1 MAGAEVY
8 TPANPTCKIM
18 TFRPTME
25 EFKDFNQYLVYM
37 ESQGA
42 HRAGLAK
49 VIPPKGWKPR
59 RTYDDIDD
67 LMIDAPIQQMMAGQ
81 SGLFTQ
87 YNIQKKPLS
96 VQEFRRLAN
105 SDMYCTPRY
114 LNYEDLERKY
124 WKNLTFVSPIYGA
137 DVSGSL
143 YDEDVEEWN
152 IGHLNSILDVIEEDC
167 GVSIQGVNTPY
178 LYFGMWKTTFSWHT
192 EDMDLYSINYLH
204 FGEPKSWYAIP
215 PEHGKRLERL
225 ATGFFPNS
233 FKGCEAFLRH
243 KMTLI
248 SPSILKKYGIP
259 FDKITQE
266 AGEFMIT
273 FPYGYHAGFNHGFN
287 CAESTNFATVRWIDY
302 GKVATQCT
310 CSKDMVKISME
321 PFVKR
326 FQPDRYANWM
336 VGKDSAPPDHIL
348 ATPGTTPELQSWLQR
363 RRKNKPTN
371 KGCTHSRMRSK
382 RLRTTEEP
390 IGLDG
395 SSALT
400 SSKRKGLS
408 GLPGPKVRR
417 TVAGTSCREEE
428 EKEKKKE
435 AESKHNQNHN
445 SVHLPGP
452 CRQMCVVKVNRVES
466 NSLGFLN
473 KEPSHNSRCS
483 SVPSPA
489 SAVKTDIKAEM
500 GTHIDPQ
507 SLSGS
512 GVTSRTPEGLSQWPE
527 ATQMHPGIN
536 EPRCCSPEPQDLSTS
551 QDCSTRVSPLEAN
564 ELCSSSH
571 TASTAAETE
580 MSLRPSDSGAQ
591 ASSSSCRED
600 TLSLTP
606 NTDGS
611 MDTGTENYTN
621 SPAEAEK
628 TDTVVHTKHINP
640 HSTTEALYDL
650 KTEPVEGDSYTLCG
664 SFSPPGHNRS
674 FEKNHTEE
682 NLFPPLLQRNAVDMP
697 RLTPEPA
704 DKVVICPLPPVLIQ
718 EMPSLTPADDMLTIV
733 PKARLCGHQVAPVLQ
748 RETPTSSPS
757 SHRAE
762 QEEREADI
770 MMSKEPLTGEHANK
784 WHLDSPYNCDEAAV
798 SGLEGN
804 TAHLTTDNLHKKS
817 SGGVREMLIM
827 SGIAAEKDHTKLENV
842 TTGQTDASSR
852 QLVQSAAPQT
862 EQQSSSAEL
871 ASGDN
876 SAQRDS
882 AFSLSSCASLLTG
895 TSNNSPPSPPLCT
908 QSDSHLAL
916 QLHHHTTYSP
926 LHCTSDNP
934 YMEPKPFSS
943 SIWKNFN
950 SQGPAVLIQS
960 LHPELPSDFTHDPLP
975 YTMWTEPQ
983 CKEVTDL
990 EDAEQDLRESEN
1002 QEEEGGPL
1010 TWAQL
1015 EPTSLVSVGA
1025 VEALG
1030 LCGDFE
1036 LHRGEA
1042 EGSEALS
1049 VCRELG
1055 RQREAEESLHSVTA
1069 VSPLGMGRGEQ
1080 DGVSDM
1086 EEGGSDG
1093 VEAEQQSSAKGE
1105 SSSDSSDNE
1114 EEEEEEENDTS
1125 NCECDESGLEPGEV
1139 CAYAALSG
1147 KRTTKSWRHPLR
1159 KPTARAVPTAVKQQA
1174 ASDDEPPEASL
1185 AEEED
1190 QEMEAWAKPL
1200 IYLWQNRKSCFTAER
1215 EFNSHAATM
1224 QPHCA
1229 VCTLFMPYYQAE
1241 DKVGDSTPIVA
1252 QDTSNSLSPMEG
1264 PTRPCGGLRRTT
1276 PLVPEICFSFREQNC
1291 PPTPTNPLLQED
1303 GTSPLLYCQGCCL
1316 QVHASCYGVAADDV
1330 SEQWSCDR
1338 CTEGSF
1344 TAECCLCN
1352 LRGGALKKTQSD
1364 KWAHVMCAVALPEA
1378 RFSDEAKRSP
1388 IDTSRI
1394 PMQRYK
1400 LKCIYC
1406 RKRCSAKRQAGA
1418 CIQCSCGRCPTSFH
1432 VTCAHAAGVI
1442 MEPDDWPYVVSIT
1455 CHRHQSRSSSAKQR
1469 ACQAP
1474 ISLGQT
1480 VISKHKNLRY
1490 YSSKVTEITSQM
1502 FYEVMFDDGSFS
1514 NDTYPEDIV
1523 SRDCMNSGPPEVG
1536 EAVQVKWPDGLFY
1549 GAKYLGSNVSHMYQV
1564 EFEDGSQVLAKRE
1577 DVYTLDED
1585 LPKKSTASSMRFQ
1598 DAFFTTQGERKRQ
1611 RTPNSR
1617 FQKDYVA
1624 LPGLR
1629 TTTST
1634 TTTTTTT
1641 AKSTWEQRSHKGK

>member
-1 MAGAEVY
+1 MAGAEVF

-25 EFKDFNQYLVYM
+25 EFKDFNQYLAYM

-67 LMIDAPIQQMMAGQ
+67 LMIDAPIQQMVAGQ

-310 CSKDMVKISME
+310 CSRDMVKISME

-326 FQPDRYANWM
+326 FQPDRYPNWM
-336 VGKDSAPPDHIL
+336 LGKDSAPIDHTH
-348 ATPGTTPELQSWLQR
+348 ATPSTTPELQSWLQR
-363 RRKNKPTN
+363 RRKTRTTN
-371 KGCTHSRMRSK
+371 KSSSHSRTRSK
-382 RLRTTEEP
+382 RLRTSEEP
-390 IGLDG
+390 VGLDG
-395 SSALT
+395 GSALS
-400 SSKRKGLS
+400 SSKRKGL
-408 GLPGPKVRR
+408 GGPPGSKMRR
-417 TVAGTSCREEE
+417 SVAETTCREE

-435 AESKHNQNHN
+435 AESKHNQNQN
-445 SVHLPGP
+445 SVQLSGP

-466 NSLGFLN
+466 NSLGFSN
-473 KEPSHNSRCS
+473 KETSHNSHCS
-483 SVPSPA
+483 PFPSPA
-489 SAVKTDIKAEM
+489 SLVRNDLKAETV
-500 GTHIDPQ
+500 THTDPQ
-507 SLSGS
+507 HLSGS
-512 GVTSRTPEGLSQWPE
+512 GVMIRTPEGLRQWPQ
-527 ATQMHPGIN
+527 APQMHPGIT
-536 EPRCCSPEPQDLSTS
+536 ESRCRSPEPQDLSTS
-551 QDCSTRVSPLEAN
+551 QDCSIRVPPQEVNKLS
-564 ELCSSSH
+564 SSSH
-571 TASTAAETE
+571 TTSTAAETE
-580 MSLRPSDSGAQ
+580 MSLCPPDSDAQ
-591 ASSSSCRED
+591 TSSSCRED

-606 NTDGS
+606 NTDS
-611 MDTGTENYTN
+611 CMDTGTENYTN
-621 SPAEAEK
+621 NTAKAK
-628 TDTVVHTKHINP
+628 KMDTVVDPKHINP
-640 HSTTEALYDL
+640 YSTTEALYDL
-650 KTEPVEGDSYTLCG
+650 KTEPVEGGSYTSCG
-664 SFSPPGHNRS
+664 SFSPPGHTCS
-674 FEKNHTEE
+674 LEKSSTEE

-697 RLTPEPA
+697 QLTPEPA
-704 DKVVICPLPPVLIQ
+704 DKVGICPLPPVLIQ
-718 EMPSLTPADDMLTIV
+718 EMPSLTPADDGLTDV
-733 PKARLCGHQVAPVLQ
+733 PKSRSCSPQVAPVLQ
-748 RETPTSSPS
+748 RETPTGSPS
-757 SHRAE
+757 SHGAK
-762 QEEREADI
+762 QEERETDL
-770 MMSKEPLTGEHANK
+770 MMSKEPLTVEHANN
-784 WHLDSPYNCDEAAV
+784 WHLDSPYNCEGAAV

-804 TAHLTTDNLHKKS
+804 TAHLTTNAMHKIT
-817 SGGVREMLIM
+817 SGGVHEMLIM
-827 SGIAAEKDHTKLENV
+827 PEIAAEKDRTKLENV
-842 TTGQTDASSR
+842 TAGQSDASPR
-852 QLVQSAAPQT
+852 QLVQSIVPQA
-862 EQQSSSAEL
+862 EQQYSLAEL
-871 ASGDN
+871 ASKDN
-876 SAQRDS
+876 SKDPAQRDS
-882 AFSLSSCASLLTG
+882 AFSLSSAGFLLTD
-895 TSNNSPPSPPLCT
+895 TSHNNPPAPSLPLCS
-908 QSDSHLAL
+908 QSHSAL

-926 LHCTSDNP
+926 SNCTSQNP
-934 YMEPKPFSS
+934 YIEPKPFSS

-990 EDAEQDLRESEN
+990 EDPEQDLRESEN

-1025 VEALG
+1025 VEPLG
-1030 LCGDFE
+1030 LCGDYE
-1036 LHRGEA
+1036 LHRGEVD
-1042 EGSEALS
+1042 GSEALS
-1049 VCRELG
+1049 LCRELG
-1055 RQREAEESLHSVTA
+1055 RQREAEESLHHSDSA
-1069 VSPLGMGRGEQ
+1069 VSLLGMGGGEQ
-1080 DGVSDM
+1080 NGVSDM

-1093 VEAEQQSSAKGE
+1093 EEAAQQSSAKGE
-1105 SSSDSSDNE
+1105 SSSDSSDEEE

-1139 CAYAALSG
+1139 CAYPALSM

-1174 ASDDEPPEASL
+1174 ASDDEPPEANL
-1185 AEEED
+1185 AEEEEL
-1190 QEMEAWAKPL
+1190 EMEAWAKPL

-1215 EFNSHAATM
+1215 EYNAHAATM
-1224 QPHCA
+1224 QPYCA

-1241 DKVGDSTPIVA
+1241 DKAEDNTPVVA
-1252 QDTSNSLSPMEG
+1252 KDTSEPSSPMQG
-1264 PTRPCGGLRRTT
+1264 PTRPCRGLRRTK

-1303 GTSPLLYCQGCCL
+1303 GTSPLLYCHSCCL
-1316 QVHASCYGVAADDV
+1316 QVHASCYGVSADDV

-1338 CTEGSF
+1338 CSEGTF

-1352 LRGGALKKTQSD
+1352 LRGGALKKTQND

-1378 RFSDEAKRSP
+1378 RFTDEAKRSP
-1388 IDTSRI
+1388 IDTSMI

-1400 LKCIYC
+1400 LRCIYC
-1406 RKRCSAKRQAGA
+1406 RKRCAGKRQAGA

-1469 ACQAP
+1469 ACQAS

-1490 YSSKVTEITSQM
+1490 YSSKVTQITSQM

-1523 SRDCMNSGPPEVG
+1523 
-1536 EAVQVKWPDGLFY
+1536 
-1549 GAKYLGSNVSHMYQV
+1549 V

-1629 TTTST
+1629 TT
-1634 TTTTTTT
+1634 

>member
-1 MAGAEVY
+1 MAGAGVF

-25 EFKDFNQYLVYM
+25 EFKDFNQYLAYM

-67 LMIDAPIQQMMAGQ
+67 LMIDAPIQQMVAGQ

-243 KMTLI
+243 KMTLL

-336 VGKDSAPPDHIL
+336 LGKD
-348 ATPGTTPELQSWLQR
+348 ATPIDHTHATPSTTPELQSWLQR
-363 RRKNKPTN
+363 RQKTKSTN
-371 KGCTHSRMRSK
+371 KGSSHSRMRSK
-382 RLRTTEEP
+382 RLRTSEEP
-390 IGLDG
+390 VGLES
-395 SSALT
+395 SSAFIG
-400 SSKRKGLS
+400 SKRKGQS
-408 GLPGPKVRR
+408 GPSAPKVRKS
-417 TVAGTSCREEE
+417 VAGTTCKEE

-435 AESKHNQNHN
+435 AESKHNLNQN
-445 SVHLPGP
+445 SAQLSGP
-452 CRQMCVVKVNRVES
+452 CRQMCVVK
-466 NSLGFLN
+466 
-473 KEPSHNSRCS
+473 
-483 SVPSPA
+483 
-489 SAVKTDIKAEM
+489 
-500 GTHIDPQ
+500 
-507 SLSGS
+507 
-512 GVTSRTPEGLSQWPE
+512 
-527 ATQMHPGIN
+527 
-536 EPRCCSPEPQDLSTS
+536 
-551 QDCSTRVSPLEAN
+551 
-564 ELCSSSH
+564 
-571 TASTAAETE
+571 
-580 MSLRPSDSGAQ
+580 
-591 ASSSSCRED
+591 
-600 TLSLTP
+600 
-606 NTDGS
+606 
-611 MDTGTENYTN
+611 Y
-621 SPAEAEK
+621 
-628 TDTVVHTKHINP
+628 
-640 HSTTEALYDL
+640 
-650 KTEPVEGDSYTLCG
+650 
-664 SFSPPGHNRS
+664 
-674 FEKNHTEE
+674 
-682 NLFPPLLQRNAVDMP
+682 
-697 RLTPEPA
+697 
-704 DKVVICPLPPVLIQ
+704 
-718 EMPSLTPADDMLTIV
+718 
-733 PKARLCGHQVAPVLQ
+733 
-748 RETPTSSPS
+748 PT
-757 SHRAE
+757 
-762 QEEREADI
+762 
-770 MMSKEPLTGEHANK
+770 
-784 WHLDSPYNCDEAAV
+784 
-798 SGLEGN
+798 
-804 TAHLTTDNLHKKS
+804 
-817 SGGVREMLIM
+817 
-827 SGIAAEKDHTKLENV
+827 
-842 TTGQTDASSR
+842 
-852 QLVQSAAPQT
+852 
-862 EQQSSSAEL
+862 
-871 ASGDN
+871 
-876 SAQRDS
+876 
-882 AFSLSSCASLLTG
+882 
-895 TSNNSPPSPPLCT
+895 
-908 QSDSHLAL
+908 
-916 QLHHHTTYSP
+916 
-926 LHCTSDNP
+926 
-934 YMEPKPFSS
+934 
-943 SIWKNFN
+943 
-950 SQGPAVLIQS
+950 
-960 LHPELPSDFTHDPLP
+960 
-975 YTMWTEPQ
+975 
-983 CKEVTDL
+983 
-990 EDAEQDLRESEN
+990 
-1002 QEEEGGPL
+1002 
-1010 TWAQL
+1010 
-1015 EPTSLVSVGA
+1015 
-1025 VEALG
+1025 
-1030 LCGDFE
+1030 
-1036 LHRGEA
+1036 
-1042 EGSEALS
+1042 
-1049 VCRELG
+1049 
-1055 RQREAEESLHSVTA
+1055 
-1069 VSPLGMGRGEQ
+1069 
-1080 DGVSDM
+1080 
-1086 EEGGSDG
+1086 
-1093 VEAEQQSSAKGE
+1093 
-1105 SSSDSSDNE
+1105 
-1114 EEEEEEENDTS
+1114 
-1125 NCECDESGLEPGEV
+1125 
-1139 CAYAALSG
+1139 LSG
-1147 KRTTKSWRHPLR
+1147 KRTSKSWRHPLR

-1174 ASDDEPPEASL
+1174 TSDDEPPEASL
-1185 AEEED
+1185 AEEEE

-1200 IYLWQNRKSCFTAER
+1200 VYLWQNRKSCFTAER
-1215 EFNSHAATM
+1215 EYNAHAATM
-1224 QPHCA
+1224 QPYCA

-1241 DKVGDSTPIVA
+1241 DKAEDSKST
-1252 QDTSNSLSPMEG
+1252 TSKDASKPPSPEV
-1264 PTRPCGGLRRTT
+1264 PAPPCRGLRRTK

-1291 PPTPTNPLLQED
+1291 SPTPTNPLLQED
-1303 GTSPLLYCQGCCL
+1303 GTSPLLCCQGCCL
-1316 QVHASCYGVAADDV
+1316 QVHASCYGVAADDI

-1344 TAECCLCN
+1344 TAECCCLCN
-1352 LRGGALKKTQSD
+1352 LRGGALKKTQND

-1406 RKRCSAKRQAGA
+1406 RSRCAGKRQAGA

-1442 MEPDDWPYVVSIT
+1442 MEPDDWPYVVSVT

-1469 ACQAP
+1469 ACQAA

-1490 YSSKVTEITSQM
+1490 YSSKVTQITSQT

-1523 SRDCMNSGPPEVG
+1523 SRDCMNLGPPEVG

-1549 GAKYLGSNVSHMYQV
+1549 GAKYLGSSVSHMYQV

-1577 DVYTLDED
+1577 DVYALDED
-1585 LPKKSTASSMRFQ
+1585 LPKKVKRRLSTASSMRFQ

-1617 FQKDYVA
+1617 FQNDYVA

-1629 TTTST
+1629 
-1634 TTTTTTT
+1634 TT

>member
-1 MAGAEVY
+1 MAGAEVF

-67 LMIDAPIQQMMAGQ
+67 LMIDAPIQQMVAGQ

-287 CAESTNFATVRWIDY
+287 CAESTNFATLRWIDY

-326 FQPDRYANWM
+326 FQPDRYPNWM
-336 VGKDSAPPDHIL
+336 LGKDSTPIDHTH
-348 ATPGTTPELQSWLQR
+348 ATPSTTPELQSWLQR
-363 RRKNKPTN
+363 RRKTKPTS
-371 KGCTHSRMRSK
+371 KGSHSRMHSK

-390 IGLDG
+390 VGLDG
-395 SSALT
+395 SSAL
-400 SSKRKGLS
+400 SSRKRKGL
-408 GLPGPKVRR
+408 GGPPGPKARR
-417 TVAGTSCREEE
+417 SVGGTTCREE

-435 AESKHNQNHN
+435 ADLKHNQNQN
-445 SVHLPGP
+445 SVQLSGA

-466 NSLGFLN
+466 NSLGFSN
-473 KEPSHNSRCS
+473 KEPSHNRS
-483 SVPSPA
+483 PAHSPA
-489 SAVKTDIKAEM
+489 SPVKNDVKAETD
-500 GTHIDPQ
+500 THIDPQ
-507 SLSGS
+507 LFLGP
-512 GVTSRTPEGLSQWPE
+512 GVMSRTAEGLRQWPE
-527 ATQMHPGIN
+527 ATQIHPGNN
-536 EPRCCSPEPQDLSTS
+536 ESRCCSSELQDLSTS
-551 QDCSTRVSPLEAN
+551 QDCSVRVLPQDNKL
-564 ELCSSSH
+564 H
-571 TASTAAETE
+571 STSNTTSTSVETE
-580 MSLRPSDSGAQ
+580 MIPGSPDLKAQ
-591 ASSSSCRED
+591 TPLSSCREN

-606 NTDGS
+606 NTDS
-611 MDTGTENYTN
+611 SVDTGSDNNTN
-621 SPAEAEK
+621 NTAKAEK
-628 TDTVVHTKHINP
+628 MDSAVHPKHINL
-640 HSTTEALYDL
+640 HSTEEALYDL
-650 KTEPVEGDSYTLCG
+650 KTEPAEGDSY
-664 SFSPPGHNRS
+664 SSSGHNCS
-674 FEKNHTEE
+674 LEKSSTEE

-697 RLTPEPA
+697 QLTPEPA
-704 DKVVICPLPPVLIQ
+704 DKDGICPLPPVLTQ
-718 EMPSLTPADDMLTIV
+718 EMPSLTPAHDGMTDV
-733 PKARLCGHQVAPVLQ
+733 PRSTLCSHQVAPVLQ
-748 RETPTSSPS
+748 RETPTGSPS
-757 SHRAE
+757 SHVAK
-762 QEEREADI
+762 QKEEESDF
-770 MMSKEPLTGEHANK
+770 MMSKELPTVEHANN
-784 WHLDSPYNCDEAAV
+784 WHLDLPYNCEGAAV

-804 TAHLTTDNLHKKS
+804 TAHLTANAMHKITS
-817 SGGVREMLIM
+817 VGVQEMLIM
-827 SGIAAEKDHTKLENV
+827 PEIAAENDRTKPENV
-842 TTGQTDASSR
+842 TAGQSDASPC
-852 QLVQSAAPQT
+852 QLVQSSAPQT
-862 EQQSSSAEL
+862 EQKYSLAEL
-871 ASGDN
+871 SSKDN
-876 SAQRDS
+876 SEDPAQRDS
-882 AFSLSSCASLLTG
+882 GLSLLSNAGSLITG
-895 TSNNSPPSPPLCT
+895 TSDNNPPAPSPPLCT
-908 QSDSHLAL
+908 QSDRHSAL
-916 QLHHHTTYSP
+916 QLHHHTTYPSS
-926 LHCTSDNP
+926 HCTPQNP
-934 YMEPKPFSS
+934 YMELKPFSS
-943 SIWKNFN
+943 SIWKNLN
-950 SQGPAVLIQS
+950 SQSPAVLIQS
-960 LHPELPSDFTHDPLP
+960 LNPELPSDFTHDPLP
-975 YTMWTEPQ
+975 YAMWTEPQ

-990 EDAEQDLRESEN
+990 ENPEQDLRESEN
-1002 QEEEGGPL
+1002 QEEEGAPL

-1025 VEALG
+1025 VEPMG
-1030 LCGDFE
+1030 LCGDYE
-1036 LHRGEA
+1036 LQRREA
-1042 EGSEALS
+1042 DGSEALS

-1055 RQREAEESLHSVTA
+1055 RQREAEESLHSDTV
-1069 VSPLGMGRGEQ
+1069 VSPLATRGGEQ

-1086 EEGGSDG
+1086 EEGASDG
-1093 VEAEQQSSAKGE
+1093 EGVEQQSSAKGE
-1105 SSSDSSDNE
+1105 SSSDSSE
-1114 EEEEEEENDTS
+1114 EEEEEEENDNSTYK
-1125 NCECDESGLEPGEV
+1125 CYESGLEPGEV
-1139 CAYAALSG
+1139 CAYPALSV
-1147 KRTTKSWRHPLR
+1147 KRTAKSWRHPLR

-1174 ASDDEPPEASL
+1174 ASDDEPPEANL
-1185 AEEED
+1185 AEEEEE

-1200 IYLWQNRKSCFTAER
+1200 VYLWQNRKSCFTAER
-1215 EFNSHAATM
+1215 EYNVQAATM
-1224 QPHCA
+1224 QPYCA

-1241 DKVGDSTPIVA
+1241 DKAEDNTAITA
-1252 QDTSNSLSPMEG
+1252 KDTSKSFSPVEG
-1264 PTRPCGGLRRTT
+1264 PTRPCQGLRRTK
-1276 PLVPEICFSFREQNC
+1276 PLIPEICFSFREQNC

-1303 GTSPLLYCQGCCL
+1303 GTSPLLYCQGCYL
-1316 QVHASCYGVAADDV
+1316 QVHASCYGVAASDV

-1338 CTEGSF
+1338 CMDGSF

-1352 LRGGALKKTQSD
+1352 LRGGALKKTQND
-1364 KWAHVMCAVALPEA
+1364 KWAHVMCAVALPEV

-1400 LKCIYC
+1400 LRCIYC
-1406 RKRCSAKRQAGA
+1406 RKRCAGKRQAGA

-1469 ACQAP
+1469 ACQAS

-1490 YSSKVTEITSQM
+1490 YSSKVTQITSQM

-1523 SRDCMNSGPPEVG
+1523 SRDCVNLGPPEVG

-1549 GAKYLGSNVSHMYQV
+1549 GAKYLGSNVSYMYQV

-1585 LPKKSTASSMRFQ
+1585 LPKKVKRRLSTASSMRFQ

-1629 TTTST
+1629 TT
-1634 TTTTTTT
+1634 

>member
-1 MAGAEVY
+1 MAGAEVF
-8 TPANPTCKIM
+8 TPANPSCKIM

-67 LMIDAPIQQMMAGQ
+67 LMIDAPIQQMVAGQ

-287 CAESTNFATVRWIDY
+287 CAESTNFATLRWIDY

-310 CSKDMVKISME
+310 CSRDMVKISME

-326 FQPDRYANWM
+326 FQPDRYPNWM
-336 VGKDSAPPDHIL
+336 LGKDSTPLDHTH
-348 ATPGTTPELQSWLQR
+348 ATPSSTPELQTWLQS
-363 RRKNKPTN
+363 RRKTKPAN
-371 KGCTHSRMRSK
+371 KGYYF
-382 RLRTTEEP
+382 
-390 IGLDG
+390 
-395 SSALT
+395 SSYKNIVAAYVYLMIDF
-400 SSKRKGLS
+400 SS
-408 GLPGPKVRR
+408 
-417 TVAGTSCREEE
+417 T
-428 EKEKKKE
+428 
-435 AESKHNQNHN
+435 
-445 SVHLPGP
+445 GP

-466 NSLGFLN
+466 NSLGFSK
-473 KEPSHNSRCS
+473 KEPSHNSPCIPLS
-483 SVPSPA
+483 SPA
-489 SAVKTDIKAEM
+489 SPVKNDLNAETD
-500 GTHIDPQ
+500 THIDPHH
-507 SLSGS
+507 LSGS
-512 GVTSRTPEGLSQWPE
+512 GVASRTPEGLRQWPE
-527 ATQMHPGIN
+527 ATQMHPENN
-536 EPRCCSPEPQDLSTS
+536 ESRCCTPEPQHLPTS
-551 QDCSTRVSPLEAN
+551 QDCSIRVPPLEDN
-564 ELCSSSH
+564 KHSSSH
-571 TASTAAETE
+571 ITSTSLVTETSLCPPDSKTQTA
-580 MSLRPSDSGAQ
+580 
-591 ASSSSCRED
+591 SSSCRED

-606 NTDGS
+606 NTDSS
-611 MDTGTENYTN
+611 MDTGAEKYTN
-621 SPAEAEK
+621 STAKADK
-628 TDTVVHTKHINP
+628 MDTVCDPKHINP

-650 KTEPVEGDSYTLCG
+650 KIEPVEGDSYTSCG
-664 SFSPPGHNRS
+664 SFSPAGHNCS
-674 FEKNHTEE
+674 LEKSSTEE
-682 NLFPPLLQRNAVDMP
+682 NLPPPLLQRNAVDMP
-697 RLTPEPA
+697 QLTPEPE
-704 DKVVICPLPPVLIQ
+704 DKAGICPLPPVLTQ
-718 EMPSLTPADDMLTIV
+718 EMPSLTLANDGITEV
-733 PKARLCGHQVAPVLQ
+733 PKTTLCCHQVAPVLQ
-748 RETPTSSPS
+748 RETPTGSPS
-757 SHRAE
+757 SQEAK
-762 QEEREADI
+762 QEEGETDL
-770 MMSKEPLTGEHANK
+770 MSKEPLTVEHANN
-784 WHLDSPYNCDEAAV
+784 WHLDSAYNCEGAAV

-804 TAHLTTDNLHKKS
+804 TAHLTASALHKIT
-817 SGGVREMLIM
+817 SGGVHEMLIM
-827 SGIAAEKDHTKLENV
+827 PEIAAENDRTKLENV
-842 TTGQTDASSR
+842 TTGQSDASPC
-852 QLVQSAAPQT
+852 QLVQNPARQT
-862 EQQSSSAEL
+862 EQQYGLAEL
-871 ASGDN
+871 ASKVNSED
-876 SAQRDS
+876 SAQRDCVL
-882 AFSLSSCASLLTG
+882 SLSTADSLLTG
-895 TSNNSPPSPPLCT
+895 TSNNNPPAPSPPLCT
-908 QSDSHLAL
+908 HSDSHTAL
-916 QLHHHTTYSP
+916 QLHHNTTYSP
-926 LHCTSDNP
+926 SHCTSQNP

-943 SIWKNFN
+943 SIWKNLN
-950 SQGPAVLIQS
+950 SQSSAVLIQS
-960 LHPELPSDFTHDPLP
+960 LNPELPSDFTHDPLP

-983 CKEVTDL
+983 CK
-990 EDAEQDLRESEN
+990 
-1002 QEEEGGPL
+1002 QEEDGGPL

-1025 VEALG
+1025 VEPLG
-1030 LCGDFE
+1030 LCGDYE

-1042 EGSEALS
+1042 DTSEALS
-1049 VCRELG
+1049 LCRELG
-1055 RQREAEESLHSVTA
+1055 RQREAEESLHSDTA
-1069 VSPLGMGRGEQ
+1069 VSPL
-1080 DGVSDM
+1080 
-1086 EEGGSDG
+1086 
-1093 VEAEQQSSAKGE
+1093 
-1105 SSSDSSDNE
+1105 SSSDSSE

-1125 NCECDESGLEPGEV
+1125 NYKCFESGLEPGEV
-1139 CAYAALSG
+1139 CAYPALSV

-1174 ASDDEPPEASL
+1174 ASDDEPPEANL
-1185 AEEED
+1185 AEEEE

-1215 EFNSHAATM
+1215 EYNAHAATM
-1224 QPHCA
+1224 QPYCA
-1229 VCTLFMPYYQAE
+1229 VCTLFMPYYQA
-1241 DKVGDSTPIVA
+1241 
-1252 QDTSNSLSPMEG
+1252 
-1264 PTRPCGGLRRTT
+1264 PTRPCRGLRRTK

-1303 GTSPLLYCQGCCL
+1303 GTSPLLYCEGCCL
-1316 QVHASCYGVAADDV
+1316 QVHASTYTQGK
-1330 SEQWSCDR
+1330 SS
-1338 CTEGSF
+1338 
-1344 TAECCLCN
+1344 ECCLCN
-1352 LRGGALKKTQSD
+1352 LRGGALKKTQND

-1400 LKCIYC
+1400 LRCIYC
-1406 RKRCSAKRQAGA
+1406 RKRCAGKRQAGA

-1432 VTCAHAAGVI
+1432 VTCAHAAGVT

-1455 CHRHQSRSSSAKQR
+1455 CHRHQSRSSSAVTS
-1469 ACQAP
+1469 

-1490 YSSKVTEITSQM
+1490 YSSKVTEISSQM

-1523 SRDCMNSGPPEVG
+1523 SRDCVNLGPPEVG

-1549 GAKYLGSNVSHMYQV
+1549 GAKYLGSNVSYMYQV

-1585 LPKKSTASSMRFQ
+1585 LPKKVKRRLSTASSMRFQ

-1629 TTTST
+1629 TT
-1634 TTTTTTT
+1634 

>member
-1 MAGAEVY
+1 MAGAEVF

-67 LMIDAPIQQMMAGQ
+67 LMIDAPIQQMVAGQ

-87 YNIQKKPLS
+87 YNIQKKPLN

-143 YDEDVEEWN
+143 YDEVDEWN

-310 CSKDMVKISME
+310 CSRDMVKISME

-326 FQPDRYANWM
+326 FQPDRYPNWM
-336 VGKDSAPPDHIL
+336 LGKDSAPIDHTH
-348 ATPGTTPELQSWLQR
+348 ATPSSTPELQSWLQR
-363 RRKNKPTN
+363 R
-371 KGCTHSRMRSK
+371 
-382 RLRTTEEP
+382 
-390 IGLDG
+390 
-395 SSALT
+395 
-400 SSKRKGLS
+400 
-408 GLPGPKVRR
+408 
-417 TVAGTSCREEE
+417 
-428 EKEKKKE
+428 
-435 AESKHNQNHN
+435 
-445 SVHLPGP
+445 
-452 CRQMCVVKVNRVES
+452 
-466 NSLGFLN
+466 LN
-473 KEPSHNSRCS
+473 
-483 SVPSPA
+483 
-489 SAVKTDIKAEM
+489 
-500 GTHIDPQ
+500 
-507 SLSGS
+507 
-512 GVTSRTPEGLSQWPE
+512 
-527 ATQMHPGIN
+527 
-536 EPRCCSPEPQDLSTS
+536 
-551 QDCSTRVSPLEAN
+551 
-564 ELCSSSH
+564 
-571 TASTAAETE
+571 
-580 MSLRPSDSGAQ
+580 
-591 ASSSSCRED
+591 
-600 TLSLTP
+600 
-606 NTDGS
+606 
-611 MDTGTENYTN
+611 
-621 SPAEAEK
+621 
-628 TDTVVHTKHINP
+628 
-640 HSTTEALYDL
+640 
-650 KTEPVEGDSYTLCG
+650 
-664 SFSPPGHNRS
+664 
-674 FEKNHTEE
+674 
-682 NLFPPLLQRNAVDMP
+682 
-697 RLTPEPA
+697 
-704 DKVVICPLPPVLIQ
+704 
-718 EMPSLTPADDMLTIV
+718 
-733 PKARLCGHQVAPVLQ
+733 
-748 RETPTSSPS
+748 
-757 SHRAE
+757 
-762 QEEREADI
+762 
-770 MMSKEPLTGEHANK
+770 
-784 WHLDSPYNCDEAAV
+784 
-798 SGLEGN
+798 
-804 TAHLTTDNLHKKS
+804 
-817 SGGVREMLIM
+817 
-827 SGIAAEKDHTKLENV
+827 
-842 TTGQTDASSR
+842 
-852 QLVQSAAPQT
+852 
-862 EQQSSSAEL
+862 
-871 ASGDN
+871 
-876 SAQRDS
+876 
-882 AFSLSSCASLLTG
+882 
-895 TSNNSPPSPPLCT
+895 
-908 QSDSHLAL
+908 
-916 QLHHHTTYSP
+916 
-926 LHCTSDNP
+926 
-934 YMEPKPFSS
+934 
-943 SIWKNFN
+943 
-950 SQGPAVLIQS
+950 
-960 LHPELPSDFTHDPLP
+960 PELPSDFTHDPLP

-990 EDAEQDLRESEN
+990 EDPEQDLRESEN

-1025 VEALG
+1025 VEPLG
-1030 LCGDFE
+1030 LCGDYE
-1036 LHRGEA
+1036 LHRGESD
-1042 EGSEALS
+1042 GSEALS
-1049 VCRELG
+1049 LCRELG
-1055 RQREAEESLHSVTA
+1055 RQREAEESLHSDTA
-1069 VSPLGMGRGEQ
+1069 VSPLAMGGGEQ

-1093 VEAEQQSSAKGE
+1093 EEVEQQSSARGE
-1105 SSSDSSDNE
+1105 SSSDSSDE

-1125 NCECDESGLEPGEV
+1125 NYKCYESDLEPGEV
-1139 CAYAALSG
+1139 CAVSVILLTIIHIQSFAQALLCF
-1147 KRTTKSWRHPLR
+1147 HL
-1159 KPTARAVPTAVKQQA
+1159 
-1174 ASDDEPPEASL
+1174 EPPEANL
-1185 AEEED
+1185 AEEEE
-1190 QEMEAWAKPL
+1190 QEMEVWAKPL
-1200 IYLWQNRKSCFTAER
+1200 VYLWQNRKSCFTAER
-1215 EFNSHAATM
+1215 EYNAHAATM
-1224 QPHCA
+1224 QPYCA
-1229 VCTLFMPYYQAE
+1229 VCTLFMPYYQV
-1241 DKVGDSTPIVA
+1241 KG
-1252 QDTSNSLSPMEG
+1252 SLTQIYNQC
-1264 PTRPCGGLRRTT
+1264 PTRPCRGLRRTK

-1303 GTSPLLYCQGCCL
+1303 GTSHLLYCQGCCL

-1338 CTEGSF
+1338 CMEGSF

-1352 LRGGALKKTQSD
+1352 LRGGALKKTQND

-1400 LKCIYC
+1400 LRCIYC
-1406 RKRCSAKRQAGA
+1406 RKRCAGKRQAGA

-1455 CHRHQSRSSSAKQR
+1455 CHRHQSRSSRVKGR
-1469 ACQAP
+1469 ACQAS

-1490 YSSKVTEITSQM
+1490 YSSKVTQITSQM

-1523 SRDCMNSGPPEVG
+1523 SRDCVNLGPPEVG

-1549 GAKYLGSNVSHMYQV
+1549 NAKYLGSNVSYMYQV

-1585 LPKKSTASSMRFQ
+1585 LPKKVKRRLSTASSMRFQ

-1629 TTTST
+1629 TT
-1634 TTTTTTT
+1634 
-1641 AKSTWEQRSHKGK
+1641 AKSTWEPRSHKGK